1 MSGYRH
7 LHVPENT
14 DFLTF
19 KIRKMK
25 TLKTL
30 FTAAIIL
37 VTVSLANA
45 QSDKTERTIGIKT
58 EKIKVSGT
66 CGMDKRRIETTT
78 YSVDG
83 VKSAVW
89 NEYTQ
94 ILVLKYSVFKK
105 EAGDKAQRSIAAA
118 GNDTEKYKADD
129 SVYNRLPD
137 CCHYR
142 TMRL

>member
-1 MSGYRH
+1 
-7 LHVPENT
+7 
-14 DFLTF
+14 
-19 KIRKMK
+19 MK

-30 FTAAIIL
+30 FTVAIL
-37 VTVSLANA
+37 VVTVSFANA

-66 CGMDKRRIETTT
+66 CGMDKRRIETAA

-105 EAGDKAQRSIAAA
+105 DAGDRAQRTIASV
-118 GNDTEKYKADD
+118 GNDTEKYKAEDA
-129 SVYNRLPD
+129 VYNKLPD

-142 TMRL
+142 TMKM